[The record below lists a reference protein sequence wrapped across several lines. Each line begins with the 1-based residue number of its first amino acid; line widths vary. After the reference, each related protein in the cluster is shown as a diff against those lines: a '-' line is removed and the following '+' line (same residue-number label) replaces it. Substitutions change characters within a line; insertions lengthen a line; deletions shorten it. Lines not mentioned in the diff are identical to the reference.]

1 LSNIVIV
8 NGSSYATPYVQLAE
22 ELGLKISTNK
32 DLILECPEEVSL
44 VVFTGGADVSPDLY
58 REEKHRSTGNRP
70 DRDKEEMNL
79 FFAAKKAGIPMAGIC
94 RGSQF
99 LCAMA
104 GGKVVQD
111 VTNHL
116 GNHNIAVSMP
126 DGTIRE
132 VEVTSTHHQMQYP
145 FNMPSENYEVIGW
158 TPVQRSKHYAMNPVK
173 VITAEDADDNLKS
186 EPDIVWYPKIK
197 ALAAQYHPEF
207 MPTQSEGFQL
217 YLELLDA
224 YIKPEVIQHVFS
236 KAEHA
241 KRSLSEQDRKGVTK
255 ALS

>member
-1 LSNIVIV
+1 MSNIVIV
-8 NGSSYATPYVQLAE
+8 NGASYATPFTLLAE
-22 ELGLKISTNK
+22 ELGLNISTNK
-32 DLILECPEEVSL
+32 NLVLDCPEEVSL

-58 REEKHRSTGNRP
+58 KEERHSSTGNNP
-70 DRDKEEMNL
+70 DRDVEEMKI

-116 GNHNIAVSMP
+116 GNHIIAVTMP
-126 DGTIRE
+126 DDTIKE

-145 FNMPSENYEVIGW
+145 FNLPSEDYKVIGW
-158 TPVQRSKHYAMNPVK
+158 TPIQRSRHYAMNAIK
-173 VITAEDADDNLKS
+173 VIPAKEADINLKS

-197 ALAAQYHPEF
+197 ALAAQYHPEY
-207 MPTQSEGFQL
+207 MPKESEGYML
-217 YLELLDA
+217 YLELLDY
-224 YIKPEVIQHVFS
+224 YIKPEILRHEQNRKVVA
-236 KAEHA
+236 KA
-241 KRSLSEQDRKGVTK
+241 SS
-255 ALS
+255 

>member
-1 LSNIVIV
+1 MSNIVIV
-8 NGSSYATPYVQLAE
+8 NGASYATPFTLLAE
-22 ELGLKISTNK
+22 ELGLTLTTNK
-32 DLILECPEEVSL
+32 KRVFDCPEEVSL
-44 VVFTGGADVSPDLY
+44 VVFTGGSDVSPDLY
-58 REEKHRSTGNRP
+58 KEERHPSTGNNP
-70 DRDKEEMNL
+70 SRDMEEMKI

-116 GNHNIAVSMP
+116 GNHIIAVTMP
-126 DGTIRE
+126 DDTIKE

-145 FNMPSENYEVIGW
+145 FCLPSEDYKVIGW
-158 TPVQRSKHYAMNPVK
+158 TPVQRSRHYAMNAVK
-173 VITAEDADDNLKS
+173 TIQAKEADVNLKS

-207 MPTQSEGFQL
+207 MPKTSEGYLL
-217 YLELLDA
+217 YLKLLDT
-224 YIKPEVIQHVFS
+224 YIKPEIIQH
-236 KAEHA
+236 
-241 KRSLSEQDRKGVTK
+241 EQDRKGVTK
-255 ALS
+255 AIS